1 MSIGVALEHIGE
13 TQTDVRLRT
22 ETEGSCAVCGLEDGV
37 RYFDVVFYVFEN
49 DYDAL
54 PARQRIASFCAHVL
68 CWQMACAQRFA

>member
-37 RYFDVVFYVFEN
+37 RDFDVVFYVFEN
-49 DYDAL
+49 DYDAH
-54 PARQRIASFCAHVL
+54 PTRQQIASFCAHVL
-68 CWQMACAQRFA
+68 CWQMACAQRFS